1 MQLHPNPSPL
11 TLTPTPTNR
20 YADREGGYCRVLKT
34 LPRKGDN
41 AAMAIIEL
49 V

>member
-1 MQLHPNPSPL
+1 MAALFEQAAD
-11 TLTPTPTNR
+11 R
-20 YADREGGYCRVLKT
+20 YGDREGGYCRVLRT

-41 AAMAIIEL
+41 AAMAVLEL